1 MKPSQFLEGK
11 HVLITREE
19 SQAEQLCAMIAEH
32 GGVPIKVPLL
42 SFQKVDDE
50 RLKSVKEKLSNLD
63 FFDWLVFTSKPGV
76 DLFCEMMNDV
86 GFDGIYPKIA
96 AIGKK
101 TKAALQEHGLQ
112 PAFIPPEYV
121 AESFLPAFLEVV
133 ERCES
138 VLIIKGDLARD
149 YLFHGLKAAGIH
161 TEESII
167 YSNRMPKDSEQA
179 LVDVLINKRI
189 DIFIFTSPSTVNRF
203 MKIVEKHHL
212 FDCLLDKVTV
222 AIGPVTRK
230 RAEELGLTVT
240 LCPEQYT
247 VEDMMKELEHY
258 YS

>member
-1 MKPSQFLEGK
+1 MKHSLFLSGK
-11 HVLITREE
+11 GVLVTREE

-42 SFQKVDDE
+42 SFQKVDAD
-50 RLKSVKEKLSNLD
+50 RLESVKVKLSRLES
-63 FFDWLVFTSKPGV
+63 FDWIVFTSKPGV
-76 DLFCEMMNDV
+76 DLFCEMLNEME
-86 GFDGIYPKIA
+86 FEGIYPKIA

-112 PAFIPPEYV
+112 PTFIPPKYV

-133 ERCES
+133 NTSES

-149 YLFHGLKAAGIH
+149 YLFNGLIAAGIH
-161 TEESII
+161 TEESVI
-167 YSNRMPKDSEQA
+167 YSNRMPEDSEQA
-179 LVDVLINKRI
+179 LVDVLTNKKI
-189 DIFIFTSPSTVNRF
+189 DILLFTSPSTVNHF
-203 MKIVEKHHL
+203 MKTVKKYHL
-212 FDCLLDKVTV
+212 FDCLIDKVTV

-230 RAEELGLTVT
+230 RAEELGVAVT

-247 VEDMMKELEHY
+247 VDEMLKELRQY